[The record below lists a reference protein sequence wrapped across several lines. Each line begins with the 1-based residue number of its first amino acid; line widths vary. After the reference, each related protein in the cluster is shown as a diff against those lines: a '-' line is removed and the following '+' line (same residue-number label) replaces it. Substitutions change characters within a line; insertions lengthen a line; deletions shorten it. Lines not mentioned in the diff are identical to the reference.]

1 MNLLHAIEIRK
12 SVRAYTQTPVE
23 KEKNEA
29 IIRAGSL
36 APVFGQF
43 HITVIEN
50 PGLLQEIG
58 QVTLEMIKNSGDEF
72 LEKRAASKGYNPL
85 YGAPV
90 MILLSAPGGN
100 DSKGFNMANISCAAE
115 NMIINPGIRPGSR
128 NLLCHGAY
136 DCLLRSFPD
145 KKDRA
150 SAGIYPPCR
159 RVDRLPRG
167 KSHRKQKKAY
177 KKYHL
182 YPLILWRR
190 FLHIHI

>member
-23 KEKNEA
+23 KEKTEA

-58 QVTLEMIKNSGDEF
+58 QVTLEMMKNSGDEF

-115 NMIINPGIRPGSR
+115 NMIIQASDLGLGTCFVMGPTIAFSDPSLTKKIELPQGYIPLAGVLIGYPAESLTENKRKLTKNITYIR
-128 NLLCHGAY
+128 
-136 DCLLRSFPD
+136 
-145 KKDRA
+145 
-150 SAGIYPPCR
+150 
-159 RVDRLPRG
+159 
-167 KSHRKQKKAY
+167 
-177 KKYHL
+177 
-182 YPLILWRR
+182 
-190 FLHIHI
+190 